1 MVKYSVKPTNVAKT
15 SLARGDD
22 LKVHFKNTFETAR
35 AIKGMKVARAETFLK
50 NVLIKKEIVPFR
62 VHNGGVGR
70 KAQCKGK
77 HCAFG
82 RWPVKSAK
90 YLLVLLKTHHTAVQ
104 QARSARRRLYR
115 AHGRINSFSS
125 HPCHVELIL
134 TEREEKVQKPKQ
146 GSKQHRK
153 ISTARKLTHLL
164 L

>member
-50 NVLIKKEIVPFR
+50 NVLIKKSFPSVFIMV
-62 VHNGGVGR
+62 V
-70 KAQCKGK
+70 
-77 HCAFG
+77 
-82 RWPVKSAK
+82 WPVKSAK
-90 YLLVLLKTHHTAVQ
+90 YLLVLLKNAVSNAKARGLNTNLMYVSHTAVQ

-115 AHGRINSFSS
+115 AH
-125 HPCHVELIL
+125 
-134 TEREEKVQKPKQ
+134 VQKPKQ